1 MNVTYKDLAYLK
13 KNLLLQLVNQGRKVV
28 FAGDDTW
35 MGLFPDRF
43 LRAYPFPSFDVW
55 DLDTVDN
62 GVTKHLFEELKKPD
76 DWDVLIGHYL
86 GVDHAGTFRLVSGGV

>member
-1 MNVTYKDLAYLK
+1 M
-13 KNLLLQLVNQGRKVV
+13 LQLVNQGRKVV

-86 GVDHAGTFRLVSGGV
+86 GVDHAGTLRLVSGGV